1 MRSKARIGFMSA
13 DPVRR
18 ITVEGQSDD
27 CASERGG
34 DLWRRGY
41 SLYLDGRRISD
52 LSLPAGQSFCHE
64 HEVRVSGLVKRGG
77 RHCLELRLK
86 GVCWTNFLA
95 MLGRKW
101 EHMPLIPKRLREWL
115 QPFRKQER
123 NRSVRLHAIGLNGVP
138 LVYLEGTRQRFD
150 RDAVFRGSGLGVS
163 VIGWFH
169 GILGVGESARACCRA
184 ARSVGLEVDAVDM
197 RLKLNG
203 ATLPEL
209 WTDPLVEPGKG
220 SITIAHLDA
229 PQSLDLAKAHP
240 VEMDKKRYRIGYWA
254 WELPEFPDAWVPFAR
269 EFDEIWCPSDFC
281 RKAMSAKLP
290 VPVLTMPHAVEVAKP
305 SESASDVARSLG
317 LPKGVYHFLFAFDFN
332 SYSPRKNPEAVIQA
346 YAEAFPSGDPL
357 RANAGLVIKVHGRGY
372 GELER
377 RRLEGLCE
385 GLANVRIVDA
395 TMTREE
401 LTRLQWA
408 CDAFVSLHRSEG
420 FGLGVAEMM
429 ALGKP
434 VISTDWSATS
444 EFVNTE
450 NGFPVPARLIELER
464 NVGPYSKGEIWAD
477 PDVDVAAS
485 CMRRLVEDPEAGRRV
500 GECARQSIAEGYSR
514 TAIGK
519 RYLDRIKSIALF
531 A

>member
-1 MRSKARIGFMSA
+1 MSA
-13 DPVRR
+13 DPIRK

-27 CASERGG
+27 CNSDGEGAN
-34 DLWRRGY
+34 WRRGY
-41 SLYLDGRRISD
+41 SLYLNGRRISD
-52 LSLPAGQSFCHE
+52 ISLRSGQSFCQE
-64 HEVRVSGLVKRGG
+64 HEVLRAGAIKGG
-77 RHCLELRLK
+77 SRHCLELRLK
-86 GVCWTNFLA
+86 GVGWTNFLA

-101 EHMPLIPKRLREWL
+101 ERIPLIPKRIRDWL

-123 NRSVRLHAIGLNGVP
+123 NRSVRVHAIGLNGLP

-184 ARSVGLEVDAVDM
+184 ARSVGLEVDAVNM
-197 RLKLNG
+197 RIKLNG
-203 ATLPEL
+203 ATLPDL
-209 WTDPLVEPGKG
+209 WTDPLVDTGRG
-220 SITIAHLDA
+220 RITIAHLDA
-229 PQSLDLAKAHP
+229 PQSAELVRAHP
-240 VEMDKKRYRIGYWA
+240 VEMDKGRYRIGYWA
-254 WELPEFPDAWVPFAR
+254 WELPEFPDAWIPFAR

-281 RKAMSAKLP
+281 RDAMSAKLP
-290 VPVLTMPHAVEVAKP
+290 VPVLTMPHAVEVAVP
-305 SESASDVARSLG
+305 SESASEVARSLG
-317 LPKGVYHFLFAFDFN
+317 LPEGVYHFLFAFDFN
-332 SYSPRKNPEAVIQA
+332 SYSPRKNPEAVIEA
-346 YAEAFPSGDPL
+346 YAAAFPPGDPL
-357 RANAGLVIKVHGRGY
+357 REQAGLVIKVHGKGY
-372 GELER
+372 GESER

-395 TMTREE
+395 TMTRDE

-444 EFVNTE
+444 EFVNAE
-450 NGFPVPARLIELER
+450 NGFPVPARLVELER

-477 PDVDVAAS
+477 PDVRVAAS
-485 CMRRLVEDPEAGRRV
+485 YMRLLAEDPEAGRVV
-500 GECARQSIAEGYSR
+500 GERARRSIQNGYSR
-514 TAIGK
+514 SAIGK

-531 A
+531 SQ